1 MSNLVVVLGDLHM
14 PHRAV
19 GLPQKFQALL
29 QPNKIKQIIC
39 TGNLCGRET
48 MDYFKSVCPDVVCTR
63 GDFDDMPFQET
74 ETFTIGDIKFGLC
87 HGHQIVP
94 WGDQESLKILQR
106 QLDCDVLITGHT
118 HKFSAEVCDGKFFL
132 NPGSAT
138 GAYNGLTSESV
149 PTFLLMNI
157 RGSQLQ
163 VWIYEYQGDDLPVK
177 VEKITYTKGMESNA

>member
-1 MSNLVVVLGDLHM
+1 MGFTHQATMTNLVVVLGDLHM

-19 GLPQKFQALL
+19 GLPRKFQELL

-39 TGNLCGRET
+39 TGNLCGKET

-63 GDFDDMPFQET
+63 GDFDDLDFNET
-74 ETFTIGDIKFGLC
+74 ETFTIGELKFGL
-87 HGHQIVP
+87 
-94 WGDQESLKILQR
+94 
-106 QLDCDVLITGHT
+106 
-118 HKFSAEVCDGKFFL
+118 CDGKFFL

-157 RGSQLQ
+157 RGAQLQ
-163 VWIYEYQGDDLPVK
+163 VWIYEYQGEDQQVK

>member
-1 MSNLVVVLGDLHM
+1 MGGFDKTMTNLVVVLGDLHM

-19 GLPQKFQALL
+19 GLPRKFQELL

-39 TGNLCGRET
+39 TGNLCGKET

-63 GDFDDMPFQET
+63 GDF
-74 ETFTIGDIKFGLC
+74 
-87 HGHQIVP
+87 
-94 WGDQESLKILQR
+94 
-106 QLDCDVLITGHT
+106 
-118 HKFSAEVCDGKFFL
+118 DGKFFL

-157 RGSQLQ
+157 RGAQLQ
-163 VWIYEYQGDDLPVK
+163 VWIYEYQGEDQQVK
-177 VEKITYTKGMESNA
+177 VEKITYTKGM